1 MFTAQVFTLYPEYFP
16 GPFKNGLYG
25 KAIEKKIWDLRT
37 VNIRDYAIDKH
48 KTVDDTPYGGGSGM
62 LIKPD
67 VLAKSLD
74 KNINGDEKIV
84 YLSPKGKVFNQKI
97 AKELSLENKVNII
110 CGHFEG
116 IDQRVLENR
125 KIDEISLGDFVL
137 SGGET
142 ATYVFL
148 DAILRLIPGVLGN
161 EKSTSEESFENG
173 LLEYP
178 QYTKPQIWEEKSVP
192 NVLLSGDHAKIKDWR
207 LSQSEAI
214 TRDRRPDLWQKYNKK
229 TNLINLQMKTIEEI
243 NQANVKKIAAEKKL
257 PNFFPGDIVKIGVRI
272 TEGKRDRIQYFE
284 GVCIAKK
291 NRDLNSSFTVRK
303 ISFGEGV
310 ERTFALY
317 SPIVDS
323 IKVIRSGKVRRA
335 KLYYLRDR
343 TGKSARIAEKIKKKI
358 GIDVD
363 VKTEQPTAQNVTKT
377 EESNIT
383 EETKVE
389 KGSVEKKDTSEKKN
403 EKETLKDK
411 K

>member
-1 MFTAQVFTLYPEYFP
+1 M
-16 GPFKNGLYG
+16 
-25 KAIEKKIWDLRT
+25 
-37 VNIRDYAIDKH
+37 
-48 KTVDDTPYGGGSGM
+48 
-62 LIKPD
+62 
-67 VLAKSLD
+67 
-74 KNINGDEKIV
+74 
-84 YLSPKGKVFNQKI
+84 
-97 AKELSLENKVNII
+97 
-110 CGHFEG
+110 
-116 IDQRVLENR
+116 
-125 KIDEISLGDFVL
+125 
-137 SGGET
+137 
-142 ATYVFL
+142 
-148 DAILRLIPGVLGN
+148 
-161 EKSTSEESFENG
+161 
-173 LLEYP
+173 
-178 QYTKPQIWEEKSVP
+178 
-192 NVLLSGDHAKIKDWR
+192 
-207 LSQSEAI
+207 
-214 TRDRRPDLWQKYNKK
+214 
-229 TNLINLQMKTIEEI
+229 
-243 NQANVKKIAAEKKL
+243 
-257 PNFFPGDIVKIGVRI
+257 KIGVRI

-363 VKTEQPTAQNVTKT
+363 VKTEQPTVQNVTKT

-389 KGSVEKKDTSEKKN
+389 KESVEKKDTSEKKN